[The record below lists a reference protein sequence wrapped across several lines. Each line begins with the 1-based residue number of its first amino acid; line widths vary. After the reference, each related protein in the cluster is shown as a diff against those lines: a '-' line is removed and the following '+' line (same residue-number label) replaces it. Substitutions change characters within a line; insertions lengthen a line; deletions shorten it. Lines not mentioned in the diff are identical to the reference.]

1 MGLADGSS
9 WTVDS
14 FTKAFVSNLK
24 SYPLYVISFSLHI
37 PPHTQVGFLS
47 NTVTVAGEIFG
58 LKSIAAYRSGLE
70 INTNVTKHDAEEGL
84 RQVLIAGKPV
94 HIENKILIDYIF
106 LQSLEVAQSYDLP
119 MQIHTGF
126 GDRDLDL
133 RLSNPLLLRAVLDD
147 KRYSK
152 SRIVHCQ
159 VTRLLLQV
167 YLDFGLA
174 IPKLSL
180 HGMISSMKQLL
191 ELAPINKVMFSTDGH
206 AFPET
211 FYLGAKKS
219 REVVFSV
226 LHDACIDSDLSIPEA
241 VEAAKDILARNAID
255 FYKISSTNSVVSLLS
270 NLSQNLHDDLDNDV
284 SLVRIMNQQDE
295 MVLAGMYIKPGEAWE
310 YCPRDTLKR
319 VSKIL
324 KDEFDL
330 EMNAGFENE
339 FILLKNITREG
350 KDEWVPFD
358 SSPYCSSSAF
368 DAASPVLR
376 EVAAALQSLGISVEQ
391 IHAEG
396 GKGQF
401 ELILKY
407 TICTKAA
414 DNLVYTHEVIR
425 AIARKHGL
433 LATFIPKYAL
443 DDMGSGSHVHL
454 SLWRNGQNV
463 FMASDRSSKHGISA
477 MGKEFMAGILHHLPS
492 ILAFIAP
499 LPNSFDRLQ
508 PNTCT
513 GAYLFWGNENKEA
526 PLRASSP
533 PGTPDGLVSNF
544 EIKSFDGSANP
555 YLGLAAILAAGI
567 DGLRRHLPLP
577 EPVDRDPNPNVLLRL
592 PASLFESLDAL
603 HKDDLFKE
611 FISDKW
617 LTAIKAIRKA
627 IIVKKYP
634 AQLTLTAWINCM
646 GAVQSAAFTVLVQH
660 KPTAWFI
667 TSTIELSCILYA
679 GVICGGIVIFCQFW
693 TTEQKRPVFVSMFNP
708 IGTVLVTMLAYF
720 LFGEQLHLGSLLGVI
735 IIIIG
740 QYFLLWGKRSDGD
753 YTSQQSFETHVEQ
766 KECRTEIKTST
777 EQDVP

>member
-1 MGLADGSS
+1 MLTS
-9 WTVDS
+9 
-14 FTKAFVSNLK
+14 
-24 SYPLYVISFSLHI
+24 
-37 PPHTQVGFLS
+37 
-47 NTVTVAGEIFG
+47 
-58 LKSIAAYRSGLE
+58 
-70 INTNVTKHDAEEGL
+70 
-84 RQVLIAGKPV
+84 
-94 HIENKILIDYIF
+94 
-106 LQSLEVAQSYDLP
+106 
-119 MQIHTGF
+119 F

-133 RLSNPLLLRAVLDD
+133 RLSNPLLLRAVLED

-152 SRIVHCQ
+152 SRIVLLHASYPFSREASYLASVYSQANILELSGLVHCQ
-159 VTRLLLQV
+159 LTHLLLQV

-174 IPKLSL
+174 IPKLSV
-180 HGMISSMKQLL
+180 HGMISSMKELL
-191 ELAPINKVMFSTDGH
+191 ELAPINKAIPKKRLNEIVAKNGVALSFVTMGFPSHVDGP
-206 AFPET
+206 ADGSGLTAVGEARLMP
-211 FYLGAKKS
+211 
-219 REVVFSV
+219 
-226 LHDACIDSDLSIPEA
+226 DLSTIKRIP
-241 VEAAKDILARNAID
+241 
-255 FYKISSTNSVVSLLS
+255 
-270 NLSQNLHDDLDNDV
+270 
-284 SLVRIMNQQDE
+284 
-295 MVLAGMYIKPGEAWE
+295 W
-310 YCPRDTLKR
+310 
-319 VSKIL
+319 
-324 KDEFDL
+324 
-330 EMNAGFENE
+330 
-339 FILLKNITREG
+339 EG

-414 DNLVYTHEVIR
+414 DNLVYTREVIR

-499 LPNSFDRLQ
+499 LPNSYDRLQ
-508 PNTCT
+508 PNTCS

-577 EPVDRDPNPNVLLRL
+577 EPVDTDPNPNVLQRL
-592 PASLFESLDAL
+592 PASLSESLDAL

-627 IIVKKYP
+627 DIDYCTK
-634 AQLTLTAWINCM
+634 
-646 GAVQSAAFTVLVQH
+646 H
-660 KPTAWFI
+660 KDA
-667 TSTIELSCILYA
+667 C
-679 GVICGGIVIFCQFW
+679 
-693 TTEQKRPVFVSMFNP
+693 K
-708 IGTVLVTMLAYF
+708 
-720 LFGEQLHLGSLLGVI
+720 LLI
-735 IIIIG
+735 HR
-740 QYFLLWGKRSDGD
+740 F
-753 YTSQQSFETHVEQ
+753 
-766 KECRTEIKTST
+766 
-777 EQDVP
+777 